1 MAELGGWES
10 PFHSLVQLPPLN
22 TFTLRWYGRLRS
34 FRGILT
40 RMGHRFPRKRAENKS
55 FTSTKVDVRWTKW
68 GNWHIFLAGVL
79 HCGRVGG
86 PSVRVREPPEQR
98 HAPVH
103 LRHAGPVL
111 LSVPGERSLLQ
122 SRGLRQQNT
131 HQVPS
136 GLCFWKGISK
146 SDTCNANQTQ
156 HWPIPITANCL
167 PPSNL
172 GLCLLFSHTDY
183 LHVLCRHVH
192 KSPLCLPVPTS
203 ASFIPCFQCPFKT
216 SKVHFL
222 LPLMYSEASGCMS
235 ALLQGCRC
243 CVWRNALLYR
253 LVVSSGY
260 WSTLLWSP
268 SCPLTNTKNQAAFKV
283 TKVPILPY
291 SDTRFELHW
300 VVLTAS
306 ACLSA
311 RI

>member
-1 MAELGGWES
+1 MW
-10 PFHSLVQLPPLN
+10 
-22 TFTLRWYGRLRS
+22 
-34 FRGILT
+34 
-40 RMGHRFPRKRAENKS
+40 
-55 FTSTKVDVRWTKW
+55 D
-68 GNWHIFLAGVL
+68 
-79 HCGRVGG
+79 G
-86 PSVRVREPPEQR
+86 PSEETGTFFLQEYYIADASEDQVFVCVNHLNNVTHLYISDTQGLSFSLSLENVLYYSPEGSGSKTLIR
-98 HAPVH
+98 Y
-103 LRHAGPVL
+103 L
-111 LSVPGERSLLQ
+111 LVFD
-122 SRGLRQQNT
+122 
-131 HQVPS
+131 
-136 GLCFWKGISK
+136 FWKGISK
-146 SDTCNANQTQ
+146 SDTYNANQTQ

-172 GLCLLFSHTDY
+172 GICLLFSHTVY
-183 LHVLCRHVH
+183 LHVLCRHIH

-222 LPLMYSEASGCMS
+222 LALMYSEASGCMS

-243 CVWRNALLYR
+243 RVWINAVLYR

-291 SDTRFELHW
+291 SDTRFELHR

-306 ACLSA
+306 TCLSA